1 VKQVLLDRKAI
12 PNNLVMIGM
21 FASGKSTVGRHLAQ
35 KIRYD
40 FVDVDQLIERRFQKP
55 LGQVMETLGMR
66 GFMKAEEEVLLA
78 LRQRHC
84 VIAPG
89 GSAVYYPRA
98 MRHLKT
104 LGPCVF
110 LKVPLG
116 ELKRRVKKGLAP
128 HVVRRGGNSLRELFA
143 ERMPLYEQY
152 ADLKVES
159 SSHSAELVSTL
170 ILRKLGA
177 LPKPAPQK
185 KKKPARKKAARR

>member
-1 VKQVLLDRKAI
+1 MKQILLDRKVI

-35 KIRYD
+35 KIRYE

-78 LRQRHC
+78 LRQRHS

-116 ELKRRVKKGLAP
+116 ELKKRVRKGLAP
-128 HVVRRGGNSLRELFA
+128 HVVRRGE
-143 ERMPLYEQY
+143 
-152 ADLKVES
+152 
-159 SSHSAELVSTL
+159 TL
-170 ILRKLGA
+170 
-177 LPKPAPQK
+177 
-185 KKKPARKKAARR
+185 